1 MRYTAEQKEEARHK
15 LLHASGRHAKAHG
28 FAASGVDAL
37 AGAAGLTIGSLYKHF
52 ASKNDLFTALM
63 AAEIDQ
69 TASRYASVDPHDT
82 AAAVKALASYLSLAH
97 VQAPERGC
105 ALPSLAVEVARAPEE
120 VRQVF
125 ETSLLALKDSLQ
137 RLAGSEQAAWTLMAQ
152 SVGAV
157 MLARAMATETHQ
169 RDLLQAVRV
178 SGQDLIHASR
188 AQ

>member
-1 MRYTAEQKEEARHK
+1 MRYTVEQKEEARQK
-15 LLHASGRHAKAHG
+15 LLDASGRHAKAHG

-69 TASRYASVDPHDT
+69 TASRYASVDAQDT